1 MSRARELTAL
11 QEHVLR
17 YLASNAFADPADGPR
32 LKAGATVREISAA
45 SHGRY
50 DPRRVTQCVRS
61 LAKATT
67 GNADH
72 LPRRAWT
79 RAINPAGGSTKGD
92 DVQWVATPAG
102 RYTTGVRSIAARAI
116 AWFIEDLDLGDI
128 TAEFVHEHRGLFHY
142 TLTLGDATINV
153 VMPGRPLEE
162 IRWID
167 LPDQGRWPGW
177 PSVIV
182 DGRGR
187 PWLMAVR
194 DATSALSGAD
204 FTPVE
209 PIRRRL
215 RQQAAAVA
223 PAVDDERSDN
233 PPGGGER
240 S

>member
-1 MSRARELTAL
+1 MTRQLELTAL

-17 YLASNAFADPADGPR
+17 YLASNGFADPPDGPR

-45 SHGRY
+45 SRGLY
-50 DPRRVTQCVRS
+50 DPRKVTQCVRS
-61 LAKATT
+61 LAKATA

-102 RYTTGVRSIAARAI
+102 RYMTGVRTLADRAV
-116 AWFIEDLDLGDI
+116 AWFIEDLALGDVD
-128 TAEFVHEHRGLFHY
+128 AEFVHEHRGLFHY
-142 TLTLGDATINV
+142 TLTLGDASIAV

-167 LPDQGRWPGW
+167 LPGQGKWMGW
-177 PSVIV
+177 PSVKV
-182 DGRGR
+182 EAHGR

-194 DATSALSGAD
+194 DATSALTGVD

-209 PIRRRL
+209 PIRKRL
-215 RQQAAAVA
+215 RMAVAAAG
-223 PAVDDERSDN
+223 VDRGGLDGSS
-233 PPGGGER
+233 GGGER
-240 S
+240 R